1 MSPTLISDRH
11 QSGCEPGL
19 ADERLNDFGVESPA
33 RSSACSRLPPC
44 RPTHLCGTL
53 ATHFHHHAVRE
64 SDAGWHFLL
73 AEPVAT
79 VAPLPLQLPAK
90 RASAGKSKSVEPKP
104 EPLARALLDHVYR
117 VTAELCGL
125 DEFGRDEI
133 ITKRQFPNGVDT
145 GVPYFSLPRS
155 GGHVEQVSRQL
166 VAQFGTD
173 VLARVPGFRVHC
185 ALPRHRDLQH

>member
-1 MSPTLISDRH
+1 MPAHPPLWHRRH
-11 QSGCEPGL
+11 P
-19 ADERLNDFGVESPA
+19 
-33 RSSACSRLPPC
+33 LPPPRRTGIGC
-44 RPTHLCGTL
+44 RL
-53 ATHFHHHAVRE
+53 A
-64 SDAGWHFLL
+64 
-73 AEPVAT
+73 
-79 VAPLPLQLPAK
+79 LPACRTRRAKRLGAQRLLTRTANRASTPGSVIRSGGPK

-117 VTAELCGL
+117 ATAELCGL